1 MTQPNDMQHASAH
14 APEPWE
20 HHGNCLIYG
29 QCSGDDDDDE
39 APFVADV
46 CNNPNVYTEQER
58 ANARRIVAAVNACK
72 GISTE
77 ALERGVITELRHV
90 LGELLTTAGDLDAA
104 LDGATDQF
112 NAEHTKLAPAL
123 HAAQAV
129 LDGGM
134 ALDMH
139 ELLASRRKIA
149 AIWCMED
156 VLEVRPDLT
165 EKQAW
170 EVLEQVER
178 RRDAT
183 IGITWDTLEMV
194 AEDLF
199 GSAPKSDSQD

>member
-1 MTQPNDMQHASAH
+1 MPQLNDTQQASTH

-29 QCSGDDDDDE
+29 QCSGDDDDE
-39 APFVADV
+39 GPFVADV
-46 CNNPNVYTEQER
+46 CNHPNVYTEQER
-58 ANARRIVAAVNACK
+58 ANARRIVAAVNACE
-72 GISTE
+72 GINTE

-90 LGELLTTAGDLDAA
+90 LGDLLTAASDLDAA
-104 LDGATDQF
+104 LDGATEEF
-112 NAEHTKLAPAL
+112 KAERTKLTPAL
-123 HAAQAV
+123 HAAHTV
-129 LDGGM
+129 LNGGM
-134 ALDMH
+134 ALDLH
-139 ELLASRRKIA
+139 ELLASCRKII

-170 EVLEQVER
+170 EVLKQIER
-178 RRDAT
+178 RHDAT

-199 GSAPKSDSQD
+199 GDAPETASQE